1 MLQKEKITKNQF
13 AILVMMFTV
22 GSSILILPSGLAA
35 EAKQDAWIAALLA
48 IAVGVALVVLYTALG
63 NRYSTMT
70 LPEYSEIILGKWLGK
85 IVSILY
91 FAFFFLLSALVLRN
105 MGDFLNSYQ
114 LPHTPIAVT
123 HIVFLLVVIMSI
135 RLGLET
141 FSRSAEFFFPWV
153 IALILVLLFAIVPQI
168 EFENMQPIM
177 GEGVK
182 PIIRATIPF
191 VGSPILE
198 LVVFLMIIPAINR
211 KEGGKMGFL
220 TGYLIGGAVLFL
232 VSILTILVLGADLTS
247 RETYPSYTLAK
258 QINVGNFIQRVEA
271 IASFLWFITVFIK
284 LSLSFYASAYCLANI
299 LKLKDYR
306 VVIFPLAIIMLVL
319 SLVAYPNTA
328 FFLTFVSA
336 TWPFLALMYG
346 FILPLLLFLISSF
359 TKKRVPKA

>member
-1 MLQKEKITKNQF
+1 MLQEKISRNQF

-35 EAKQDAWIAALLA
+35 EAKQDAWIAALIA

-85 IVSILY
+85 MVSILY

-105 MGDFLNSYQ
+105 IGDFLSTYE

-141 FSRSAEFFFPWV
+141 FSRTAEFFFPWV
-153 IALILVLLFAIVPQI
+153 IALIFVLLFAIAPQI
-168 EFENMQPIM
+168 ELKNLQPIM

-182 PIIRATIPF
+182 PIIRASIPF

-198 LVVFLMIIPAINR
+198 LVVFLMVIPAINR
-211 KEGGKMGFL
+211 KQGGKMGFL
-220 TGYLIGGAVLFL
+220 TGYLMGGIVLFL
-232 VSILTILVLGADLTS
+232 VSIFTVLVLGVDVTS
-247 RETYPSYTLAK
+247 RKIYPSYTLAK
-258 QINVGNFIQRVEA
+258 QINIGNFIQRVEA
-271 IASFLWFITVFIK
+271 IASFLWFITIFIK
-284 LSLSFYASAYCLANI
+284 LSLSFYASAFCLAHI

-328 FFLTFVSA
+328 YFLTFVSA

-346 FILPLLLFLISSF
+346 LILPLLLFLISSF
-359 TKKRVPKA
+359 TKKSEPKS

>member
-1 MLQKEKITKNQF
+1 MSQEKISRNQF

-35 EAKQDAWIAALLA
+35 EAKQDAWIAALLS
-48 IAVGVALVVLYTALG
+48 IAVGVALVFLYTALG

-105 MGDFLNSYQ
+105 IGDFLNTYE

-141 FSRSAEFFFPWV
+141 FSRSAEFFFPWI
-153 IALILVLLFAIVPQI
+153 IALIVVLFIASVPQI
-168 EFENMQPIM
+168 ELKNLQPIM

-182 PIIRATIPF
+182 PIIRASIPF
-191 VGSPILE
+191 IGSPILE
-198 LVVFLMIIPAINR
+198 LVVFLMVIPAINR
-211 KEGGKMGFL
+211 KQGGKMGFL
-220 TGYLIGGAVLFL
+220 TGYLIGATVLFL
-232 VSILTILVLGADLTS
+232 VSITAILVLGVDVAS
-247 RETYPSYTLAK
+247 RKTYPSYTLAK
-258 QINVGNFIQRVEA
+258 QINIGDLIQRVEA
-271 IASFLWFITVFIK
+271 IASIIWFITVFIK
-284 LSLSFYASAYCLANI
+284 LSLSFYASAFCLAYI

-328 FFLTFVSA
+328 YFLTFVSA
-336 TWPFLALMYG
+336 TWSIVALMYG
-346 FILPLLLFLISSF
+346 LMLPLLLFLISSF
-359 TKKRVPKA
+359 TKKHVPKS

>member
-105 MGDFLNSYQ
+105 IGDFLNTYE
-114 LPHTPIAVT
+114 LPHTPFAVT

-168 EFENMQPIM
+168 EFKNLQPIM

-182 PIIRATIPF
+182 PIIRASIPF

-211 KEGGKMGFL
+211 KQGGKMGFL
-220 TGYLIGGAVLFL
+220 TGYLIGGTVLFIA
-232 VSILTILVLGADLTS
+232 SIITILVLGVDVTS
-247 RETYPSYTLAK
+247 RKTYPSYTLAK
-258 QINVGNFIQRVEA
+258 QINIGNFIQRIEA
-271 IASFLWFITVFIK
+271 IASFIWFITIFIK
-284 LSLSFYASAYCLANI
+284 LSLSFYASTFCLAHI

-306 VVIFPLAIIMLVL
+306 VVIFPLAIIMLIL

-328 FFLTFVSA
+328 YFLTFVSA

-346 FILPLLLFLISSF
+346 LILPLLLFLISSF
-359 TKKRVPKA
+359 TKKRVPKT

>member
-1 MLQKEKITKNQF
+1 MLQEKISRNQF

-35 EAKQDAWIAALLA
+35 EAKQDAWFAAFLA

-85 IVSILY
+85 MVSILY

-105 MGDFLNSYQ
+105 IGDFLSTYQ
-114 LPHTPIAVT
+114 LPHTPIAIT

-141 FSRSAEFFFPWV
+141 FSRTAEFFFPWV
-153 IALILVLLFAIVPQI
+153 IALILVLLIAIAPQI
-168 EFENMQPIM
+168 EFENLQPII

-182 PIIRATIPF
+182 PIIRASIPF

-198 LVVFLMIIPAINR
+198 LVVFLMVIPAINR
-211 KEGGKMGFL
+211 KKGGGMGFL
-220 TGYLIGGAVLFL
+220 TGYLMGGTVLFL
-232 VSILTILVLGADLTS
+232 VSIITVLVLGVDITS
-247 RETYPSYTLAK
+247 RKIYPVYTLAK
-258 QINVGNFIQRVEA
+258 QINIGNFIQRVEA
-271 IASFLWFITVFIK
+271 IASIIWFITIFIK
-284 LSLSFYASAYCLANI
+284 LSLCFYASAFCLTHI

-328 FFLTFVSA
+328 YFLTFVSA
-336 TWPFLALMYG
+336 TWPLLALMYG

-359 TKKRVPKA
+359 TKKRVPKS

>member
-1 MLQKEKITKNQF
+1 MLQEKISRNQF

-48 IAVGVALVVLYTALG
+48 IVVGVALVVLYTALG
-63 NRYSTMT
+63 NRYSTET

-105 MGDFLNSYQ
+105 IGDFLSTYQ
-114 LPHTPIAVT
+114 LPHTPIAIT

-141 FSRSAEFFFPWV
+141 FSRTAEFFFPWV
-153 IALILVLLFAIVPQI
+153 IALILVLLFAIAPQI
-168 EFENMQPIM
+168 EFKNLQPIM
-177 GEGVK
+177 GEGIK
-182 PIIRATIPF
+182 PIIRASIPF

-211 KEGGKMGFL
+211 KQGGKMGFL
-220 TGYLIGGAVLFL
+220 TGYLIGGTVLFI
-232 VSILTILVLGADLTS
+232 VSIFTILVLGVDVTT
-247 RETYPSYTLAK
+247 RKIYPSYTLAK
-258 QINVGNFIQRVEA
+258 QINIGNFIQRVEA
-271 IASFLWFITVFIK
+271 IASFIWFITIFIK
-284 LSLSFYASAYCLANI
+284 LSLSFYASAFCLAHI

-328 FFLTFVSA
+328 YFLTFVSA

-346 FILPLLLFLISSF
+346 LILPLLLFLISSF
-359 TKKRVPKA
+359 TKKRVPKS